1 LPGFF
6 LKGENMKTRIFTVV
20 LMCILVLFETGFCQ
34 DCGADYKMAVQ
45 AAKNKEM
52 DLSYLYLDSFLTGCP
67 GSGLRDRVLFA
78 AGEYNFETNNF
89 KQAATNFVEL
99 VDNYPDF
106 KGKLFALAYLYKI
119 AESAGQ
125 HELQEKL
132 KTEIVTFKRV
142 SLLFR
147 NSQKYVYKSP
157 LLKRHKVEYYI
168 DRVEFYLDG
177 ESFAQIPF

>member
-1 LPGFF
+1 
-6 LKGENMKTRIFTVV
+6 MKTKILAVV
-20 LMCILVLFETGFCQ
+20 LSCVFILSGAGFCQ
-34 DCGADYKMAVQ
+34 DCGNDYKTAIQ
-45 AAKNKEM
+45 AAKTKEM
-52 DLSYLYLDSFLTGCP
+52 DLCYLYLDSFLRGCP
-67 GSGLRDRVLFA
+67 GSKLRDRVLFA
-78 AGEYNFETNNF
+78 SGEYNFSRNNF
-89 KQAATNFVEL
+89 KQATTNFVEL
-99 VDNYPDF
+99 VDDYPDF

-125 HELQEKL
+125 EELMEKL

-157 LLKRHKVEYYI
+157 LLKRHKVVYYI

>member
-1 LPGFF
+1 
-6 LKGENMKTRIFTVV
+6 
-20 LMCILVLFETGFCQ
+20 
-34 DCGADYKMAVQ
+34 
-45 AAKNKEM
+45 
-52 DLSYLYLDSFLTGCP
+52 
-67 GSGLRDRVLFA
+67 
-78 AGEYNFETNNF
+78 
-89 KQAATNFVEL
+89 VEL

-125 HELQEKL
+125 EELKEKL

-147 NSQKYVYKSP
+147 NSQKYVYRSP
-157 LLKRHKVEYYI
+157 LLKRYKVEYYI